1 MIINSL
7 FFFLLQVTAKK
18 SLMVT
23 ALHHFMDI
31 EEDPDL
37 IYGEEFCFP
46 ATTTYYPILHS
57 PTGMS

>member
-1 MIINSL
+1 MINSL
-7 FFFLLQVTAKK
+7 FFLPVTGSAILFLK
-18 SLMVT
+18 VT